1 MQRPYSLPTVG
12 LSGNLASVYSHWNAL
27 LRGAANIP
35 FSDDVSLSG
44 LTDLADR
51 ILLID
56 VFEWP
61 ERFRFS
67 QIGRQLDSQSF
78 VGEFIDEVIPKWPF
92 EFLRSQC
99 SATVEAAAP
108 SYYRQDG
115 STKAYARLLLPLWGE
130 GRVNM
135 LLGVIDLS

>member
-1 MQRPYSLPTVG
+1 MQRPYSLPTAG
-12 LSGNLASVYSHWNAL
+12 LSADLARVHSHWNAL
-27 LRGAANIP
+27 LRGAANMP

-61 ERFRFS
+61 ERFRFN
-67 QIGRQLDSQSF
+67 QIGRAFDPESF
-78 VGEFIDEVIPKWPF
+78 KGKFIDEVTLKWPF

-99 SATVEAAAP
+99 SATVEAVAP

-135 LLGVIDLS
+135 LLGVVDLS